1 MFSNTD
7 LVNYFKTSSE
17 ISLNSVVIAEW
28 NLNIPG
34 VIDKVGNYRY
44 RPAEVTS
51 LYSNLPNNYDPLD
64 AGDYYTDANLS
75 YATIADKV
83 DNNQTVQAFS
93 TKQEK
98 MTMHY
103 SLESCT
109 YPFRPRSGIN
119 KTLFFNKRYIPNN
132 NTFGGYR
139 PRYYMSSRYD
149 QFKYWTSYRTEGGKE
164 RGIANNTVNGIHLIE
179 DAVPFVIYKK
189 SIPTNRIVIKLQTN
203 VGSVDKG
210 SSQNGGTTIS
220 DPFYGNKNKTTP
232 SRFKVQLLKNNS
244 WTDALVVN
252 ENDTRKDGSA
262 IIDVDGYLE
271 LSYYDGVWFTSSETV
286 DYNTPYVTDLT
297 NPLKKTSPLDGS
309 DYYTEFDSING
320 IRLVV
325 HSMNKFDSTLDLI
338 EISPRLAVDIS
349 NKVLDFKVTKTIS
362 DLGSGALPVGQLLAS
377 TGELNIFDEDYAFNE
392 NNELSL
398 IKDYLDKNVKFSFYE
413 NIDNGSGVNYFV
425 PIKTLYSDNFPQTN
439 SNGASVSLS
448 LRDFYFYF
456 ESQQAPRMLLT
467 DVSLSY
473 AISVLLD
480 SIGFSNYSF
489 KRIANKPD
497 PIIPYFFIAPN
508 QNVAQVLNE
517 LAISTQSAMF
527 FDEYN
532 NFIIMSKEYML
543 PDAGE
548 RLTDISL
555 IGNQT
560 TTPLNISPD
569 SDSAYIRNPSQGQ
582 LANII
587 AISSKNKRVYND
599 GRINYT
605 SRYIQRQY
613 GSLKQAPMV
622 DQDKTWIYKPALLW
636 EVSGDDATKTTNDQ
650 VSKQNKF
657 VLGAM
662 PLNSNLSSEE
672 PKVVA
677 GTLVNNTIDV
687 GENIYYLTRYKGYI
701 YSSGEIIKYD
711 AAQFNVS
718 GTGNVWITSN
728 QEYQDYFGS
737 LPFNGKIYPTGLL
750 RIFSTPFY
758 ETINGTT
765 KLKDGKVLEHGRAQ
779 FGTSITNHNAGLSSY
794 WTNNDNVRGCNM
806 QSKYLFTTE
815 VNPTLPA
822 TELGAAGVNNVLARD
837 CSRTGII
844 KNFLSNN
851 YLTETTLN
859 SLKSTQTGTVQSSA
873 LVMTGPSF
881 KVEDKPLD
889 FISYVYKQLDN
900 SYKHFGTRLR
910 IVGKV
915 ENNENKI
922 QTPVGSVSYYQV
934 PGNQPNQSVN
944 IGGGSGGL
952 AVMLNPENNNGYYFE
967 IAALTENNIESYMGT
982 NPDGTSETVINN
994 LLFYKINKESGTTN
1008 AIPIKLWGGLAS
1020 ILVDDGRFTGQY
1032 RFAGETNPTVYD
1044 LAVEYLDIGKIRR
1057 FFLYLNNKII
1067 ATVDDENPLPLYNNM
1082 ALFTRGSSKCMFENI
1097 YALNENYSQNT
1108 VFNVGSPLSKIFGTT
1123 EVNANESFRK
1133 YSMSGIIQST
1143 YLSGISSQ
1151 QPPKYNMYFD
1161 EFGTIMREC
1170 AYFDIKYDKA
1180 YPALYAKLS
1189 PTFNR
1194 IKGYVTSGFYADS
1207 YGAEFL
1213 IFNATDTALNLDETT
1228 GNYLKIQ
1235 GITFTQDTSYQLS
1248 VDEYFNKRSNFSEPS
1263 TINGSLLR
1271 SPFVEVNLYNEIKE
1285 SRLNHGIS
1293 DFTLETPYIQKSD
1306 DAENLLG
1313 WIIHKSMK
1321 PKKVVGV
1328 DVFALPILQLGDLV
1342 NIDYAHNGIY
1352 VVDNPTKQFVVY
1364 SIDYSRG
1371 PTGPTMNVF
1380 LAEV

>member
-44 RPAEVTS
+44 RPTEVTS

-64 AGDYYTDANLS
+64 AGDYYTDASLS

-83 DNNQTVQAFS
+83 NNNQTVQAFS

-98 MTMHY
+98 MEMHY
-103 SLESCT
+103 ALESCT

-179 DAVPFVIYKK
+179 DASPFVVYKK

-210 SSQNGGTTIS
+210 SSQNGGVTIT
-220 DPFYGNKNKTTP
+220 DPFYGDKNKTTP

-271 LSYYDGVWFTSSETV
+271 LSYYDGVWFTSSETI

-309 DYYTEFDSING
+309 DYFTEFDYIDG
-320 IRLVV
+320 IRFVV

-338 EISPRLAVDIS
+338 EMSPRLTVDIS

-392 NNELSL
+392 NNEASL
-398 IKDYLDKNVKFSFYE
+398 IRDYLDKNVKFSFYE
-413 NIDNGSGVNYFV
+413 NIDNGSNVNYFV

-489 KRIANKPD
+489 KKIANKPD

-517 LAISTQSAMF
+517 LAVSTQSAMF

-532 NFIIMSKEYML
+532 NFIVMSKEYML

-548 RLTDISL
+548 RTTDITL
-555 IGNQT
+555 VGNET
-560 TTPLNISPD
+560 NRSIYASPD
-569 SDSAYIRNPSQGQ
+569 SDAAYIRNSSTEE

-587 AISSKNKRVYND
+587 AVSSKSKRVYND

-662 PLNSNLSSEE
+662 PLNSNLTAEE
-672 PKVVA
+672 PKVVS

-687 GENIYYLTRYKGYI
+687 GENVYYLTRYKGYI
-701 YSSGEIIKYD
+701 YSSGEVIKYD

-728 QEYQDYFGS
+728 QQYQDYFGS

-758 ETINGTT
+758 ETVNGTT

-779 FGTSITNHNAGLSSY
+779 FGTTITSHNSGVSSY

-822 TELGAAGVNNVLARD
+822 TELGVAGVNNVLARD

-889 FISYVYKQLDN
+889 FISYVYKPLDS

-952 AVMLNPENNNGYYFE
+952 ALMLNPENNNGYYFE

-982 NPDGTSETVINN
+982 NPDGTSETIINN
-994 LLFYKINKESGTTN
+994 LLFYKINKETGTSN

-1020 ILVDDGRFTGQY
+1020 VLVDDGRFTGQY

-1044 LAVEYLDIGKIRR
+1044 LAVEYMDIGKIRR

-1263 TINGSLLR
+1263 TINGNLLR
-1271 SPFVEVNLYNEIKE
+1271 SPFVEVSLYNEIKE
-1285 SRLNHGIS
+1285 SRLNHGVS

-1313 WIIHKSMK
+1313 WIIHKSMT

-1342 NIDYAHNGIY
+1342 NIDYAHDGVY